1 MSKLRNLR
9 ESSGAEEG
17 QGTAGQAGGGYGE
30 VQGGGRGRAELG
42 GGGEQLVRAELVG
55 GKHGAARRGL
65 LRGGDGVM
73 LHCGGRR
80 CRSGAAR
87 RQGAAGGGWA
97 EPYGDKMDRRTGGDF
112 DHLGPY

>member
-55 GKHGAARRGL
+55 GKHGATRRGGGERRRLVNRGRALTRRRRGL
-65 LRGGDGVM
+65 TAGEEEVRTYQLSPPDEAV
-73 LHCGGRR
+73 RR
-80 CRSGAAR
+80 A
-87 RQGAAGGGWA
+87 
-97 EPYGDKMDRRTGGDF
+97 
-112 DHLGPY
+112 L

>member
-1 MSKLRNLR
+1 MPAQK
-9 ESSGAEEG
+9 
-17 QGTAGQAGGGYGE
+17 Y
-30 VQGGGRGRAELG
+30 
-42 GGGEQLVRAELVG
+42 EQLVRAEMVG
-55 GKHGAARRGL
+55 GRVELAGGREQLRAARRGL
-65 LRGGDGVM
+65 LRGSDGVM